1 MPEPTLRDRRILVV
15 EDEYMLADE
24 LRRELSDA
32 EVVVLGPVGSVASAL
47 DAIRT
52 EEAIDGAIV
61 DINLQGEM
69 AFAVADALIER
80 GVPFAFTTGYDESAL
95 PTRFSQIVRCE
106 KPVELAKVV
115 QTVREIVHQ

>member
-1 MPEPTLRDRRILVV
+1 MPEPTLRGCRILVV

-24 LRRELSDA
+24 LRRELNDA
-32 EVVVLGPVGSVASAL
+32 GAVVLGPVGSVETAL

-52 EEAIDGAIV
+52 EEVIDGAIV
-61 DINLQGEM
+61 DINLRGEM

-106 KPVELAKVV
+106 KPVNLARFV
-115 QTVREIVHQ
+115 QAVRSFVHQ